1 MSDDESGFSE
11 GEISTVQIENE
22 KLRAENA
29 SLRLK
34 TQEMS
39 SEIRILQSKCADSK
53 KDTSEE
59 DDEWKTYYECRIR
72 ELTMRLRLADE
83 SKKEHLEKC
92 EQAQQIEK
100 EHWVRKIE
108 CLQEKLKSSENRV
121 VELSSEIQAK
131 DEDLEKVRN
140 DNAKQVGDMRH
151 DERDALVA
159 AGVYFHSSFPSLKN
173 LTEFLTMRPEVKVQQ
188 PQHDEDDEEYQIE
201 KKMNRKL
208 REMERE
214 KSETEVETMKLKA
227 ENDILKQEN
236 LRMKAKMGQL
246 EEQVSELKEL
256 EETFSKTEEES
267 VRMRAV
273 SEEQSEK
280 IAEQQKVIAE
290 MTVDGPAAIQIA
302 RLKSE
307 NDSLKRRLKTT
318 SKKLKSVKPVMKIE
332 EVNPQIRWDQV
343 EGPEVPQEL
352 QETLAKIVENDA
364 LQISAK
370 VKLCLKTVCAY
381 YNARQASLTSVAQK
395 AKHRSSTLTKR
406 LTMFFESLSLL
417 LIQRTTTALEVADD
431 ENLQGQMVDAVKRL
445 KTELKDSL
453 LENSRLQRSFPSEEL
468 VKLRAR
474 TKRYKQ
480 KVCDLRKEVG
490 DLRRRTTGP
499 ADNVEQLKKRLSKYK
514 KQLRER
520 KHEPTVEKVEEDIP
534 SPEARESCEVCGR
547 KFDGEDHEELINEL
561 RQRIACLEDEKNKLA
576 KEVEAFKAHFA
587 RAKNPLESISEYENL
602 LSQLRRQVDRQKET
616 IETLSKQNP

>member
-11 GEISTVQIENE
+11 GETSAVQIENE

-53 KDTSEE
+53 KDTSEQ
-59 DDEWKTYYECRIR
+59 DDEWKRYYESRIG
-72 ELTMRLRLADE
+72 ELTTRLRLADE
-83 SKKEHLEKC
+83 GKKEHLEKC

-140 DNAKQVGDMRH
+140 ENAKQVGDMRH

-173 LTEFLTMRPEVKVQQ
+173 LTEFLTVRPEMKVQQ
-188 PQHDEDDEEYQIE
+188 PQQDEDDEEYEIE
-201 KKMNRKL
+201 KKMKRKL
-208 REMERE
+208 REIERE

-236 LRMKAKMGQL
+236 LKMKAKMGQL

-256 EETFSKTEEES
+256 EETYSKTEEES

-318 SKKLKSVKPVMKIE
+318 AKRLKSVKPVMKVE
-332 EVNPQIRWDQV
+332 EVNPQIHWDQV

-364 LQISAK
+364 LQIAAK

-381 YNARQASLTSVAQK
+381 YNARQESLTSVAQK
-395 AKHRSSTLTKR
+395 AKHRSSKLTKN

-431 ENLQGQMVDAVKRL
+431 ESLQSQLVDAVKRL

-453 LENSRLQRSFPSEEL
+453 LENSRLQRSFPSEDL

-490 DLRRRTTGP
+490 DLRRRTTMP

-514 KQLRER
+514 KQLKER
-520 KHEPTVEKVEEDIP
+520 KNVEQEQAVEAVV
-534 SPEARESCEVCGR
+534 SPEERESCEACGR
-547 KFDGEDHEELINEL
+547 KLVGEDHEELINEL